1 MVARD
6 EAFCHMVVECGVS
19 GLKGSRGR
27 GGGRLCAI
35 TSSRYSGLR
44 GGGRRGGGGDSGRE
58 SGPSKVVPSL

>member
-1 MVARD
+1 M
-6 EAFCHMVVECGVS
+6 ECGVS
-19 GLKGSRGR
+19 GWKGSKGRG

-58 SGPSKVVPSL
+58 SVVPSKVVPSL

>member
-1 MVARD
+1 M
-6 EAFCHMVVECGVS
+6 ECGVS
-19 GLKGSRGR
+19 GWKGSRGR

>member
-1 MVARD
+1 M
-6 EAFCHMVVECGVS
+6 ECGVS
-19 GLKGSRGR
+19 GLKGSRSR

-44 GGGRRGGGGDSGRE
+44 GGGRRGGGDSGRE

>member
-1 MVARD
+1 M
-6 EAFCHMVVECGVS
+6 ECGVS
-19 GLKGSRGR
+19 GWKGSKGRG

-58 SGPSKVVPSL
+58 SGPSL